1 MTLKEEFEK
10 DMYDGENIPGMI
22 RYNGYYIS
30 DEKNS
35 DGTVNVL
42 FDNGNLYTL
51 KNGEVI
57 DKKDGNHVDFIDKQ
71 IERFL
76 NNYINGHPL
85 LSKKHK
91 YTANNDDFISVDGD
105 LILKLNIDRI
115 NKIISIPN
123 IMVVSSKYHGYG
135 KEVIAGIYEIATK
148 HSYKVHLVE
157 MVESFYNRMVN
168 RGAKIICELDIVEIT
183 PETKLIDTIDFNAIG
198 KQWEDRNL
206 V

>member
-1 MTLKEEFEK
+1 MTLKDDFNK
-10 DMYDGENIPGMI
+10 DMHDGENIPDMI

-30 DEKNS
+30 DDENS
-35 DGTVNVL
+35 DGTINVL

-51 KNGEVI
+51 KDNEVI

-85 LSKKHK
+85 LSKRHK
-91 YTANNDDFISVDGD
+91 YIVNSDDLISVDGD
-105 LILKLNIDRI
+105 LILKLNIDRG

-123 IMVVSSKYHGYG
+123 IMVVSSKHHGYG

-148 HSYKVHLVE
+148 HSYKVYLVE
-157 MVESFYNRMVN
+157 MVESFYNKMIK
-168 RGAKIICELDIVEIT
+168 RGAKIIYKLDAVEIT
-183 PETKLIDTIDFNAIG
+183 PETKLINVIDFDTIE

-206 V
+206 E